1 MSDSKLEVFVRE
13 VLPAVRK
20 AELLRSLP
28 SHIDP
33 DTFMRNLYNALMAS
47 PDLMRCPAPYIYR
60 EVSKAA
66 GLGLLLDPLLGEAY
80 MVVAYNPN
88 TRQKEPQLR
97 VGYRGMMK
105 LARMAYGGAM
115 IYAHEVREND
125 FIDCDQGVE
134 RKLVHRPELFRQ
146 RGEIVGYY
154 AVIKFK
160 DGAWDFEPMS
170 VDEVHAIRERSDGW
184 KAFKDGRIK
193 STPWATDEIEMA
205 KKTVI
210 RRLMKRQPQT
220 REMAQA
226 IEIEDRAEFAQFDK
240 RIGRPPKPYEAD
252 VEWPESPASPQG
264 KRPFRVAPSSE
275 EFSDRTR
282 AMLEDSVKKIDA
294 PLNSEDQYPDPD
306 PPPPADGLEQGEGG
320 DDIPDVEDEK

>member
-1 MSDSKLEVFVRE
+1 
-13 VLPAVRK
+13 
-20 AELLRSLP
+20 
-28 SHIDP
+28 
-33 DTFMRNLYNALMAS
+33 MRNLYNALMANY
-47 PDLMRCPAPYIYR
+47 DLMKQNPSFIYR

-80 MVVAYNPN
+80 MLLAYNPN
-88 TRQKEPQLR
+88 TRQREPQLR
-97 VGYRGMMK
+97 VGYRGLMK

-134 RKLVHRPELFRQ
+134 RKLVHRPELFRP

-170 VDEVHAIRERSDGW
+170 VDEVHGIRERSDGW

-193 STPWATDEIEMA
+193 STPWATDEVEMA

-240 RIGRPPKPYEAD
+240 RIGRPPKPYEA
-252 VEWPESPASPQG
+252 EPPQ
-264 KRPFRVAPSSE
+264 
-275 EFSDRTR
+275 FSDRTR
-282 AMLEDSVKKIDA
+282 AMLENSVKEIGRVPEGVVD
-294 PLNSEDQYPDPD
+294 EDPD
-306 PPPPADGLEQGEGG
+306 PPPPADGFEQGEGG
-320 DDIPDVEDEK
+320 DDVPDVEDEK